1 MAHRLNTN
9 KQFMVGNGILAFA
22 VLFVVVIFVYMSLRL
37 SRQQDAERTFIENY
51 IFRLE
56 KGFTGEFISVYA
68 NDSLL
73 FDELILEE
81 PVVLSVRRF
90 DEHTALLIVDKETE
104 QVATFGLS
112 ELGGTYHFEK
122 DENGIRLLPQ

>member
-1 MAHRLNTN
+1 
-9 KQFMVGNGILAFA
+9 MVGNGILAFA

-51 IFRLE
+51 TFRLE
-56 KGFTGEFISVYA
+56 KGFTGKSISVYA

-73 FDELILEE
+73 LDQLIGEE

-112 ELGGTYHFEK
+112 ELGGTYRFEK

>member
-1 MAHRLNTN
+1 
-9 KQFMVGNGILAFA
+9 MVGNGILAFA